1 MEQGL
6 LHERN
11 SVWFDR
17 WRFEAAEAQQ
27 QISLVEAH
35 KGLVVEGHAITVE
48 EDPDSRPTEKRLVS
62 AAVEIER
69 RLGELEKENRELRQ
83 GIRISYLC
91 RALVLQSSYSVC
103 CLVTDSLRNAVK
115 RLETQVQYLLK
126 NDRPGVKH

>member
-83 GIRISYLC
+83 
-91 RALVLQSSYSVC
+91 
-103 CLVTDSLRNAVK
+103 VTDSLRNAVK

>member
-35 KGLVVEGHAITVE
+35 KGLVVE
-48 EDPDSRPTEKRLVS
+48 VS
-62 AAVEIER
+62 HLIMNLAPSTSQEMGTLI
-69 RLGELEKENRELRQ
+69 
-83 GIRISYLC
+83 
-91 RALVLQSSYSVC
+91 
-103 CLVTDSLRNAVK
+103 
-115 RLETQVQYLLK
+115 LK
-126 NDRPGVKH
+126 